1 MKLVYFRYVYRF
13 CLAYTLLLGL
23 GSCRQN
29 SSKLEKK
36 QEKAVAIQV
45 MAMDSLAA
53 CDTCTNIYLT
63 FDDGPHTGTRPV
75 EDILIRQ
82 KVKASFFEVGS
93 QYTYS
98 EDYRLISQGLSS
110 NPLFRIYNH
119 TFSHAANNHFNRY
132 YATPDTVWAD
142 IQKNKQVL
150 GLHSNIT
157 RLPGNNVWI
166 SPVYKFPGRKKIA
179 KAVSLIESKGTE
191 NIAGWNI
198 EWNFNNK
205 TLLVPPVK
213 DLMEK
218 LDKELKKELP
228 YPKNLVILMHDFMFR
243 QPVNGAKLDSLI
255 TVLKERKNI
264 RFKWME
270 EHPCFKAVK
279 PDSSMLQVPKVVAK
293 Q

>member
-1 MKLVYFRYVYRF
+1 MKILYFRYAYSL
-13 CLAYTLLLGL
+13 CLALALLSGM
-23 GSCRQN
+23 SACKQSTN
-29 SSKLEKK
+29 KLEP
-36 QEKAVAIQV
+36 QVVANPV
-45 MAMDSLAA
+45 TVVDSLPA

-63 FDDGPHTGTRPV
+63 FDDGPHSGTRPV

-93 QYTYS
+93 QYAYS
-98 EDYRLISQGLSS
+98 EDYQLISQGLSA
-110 NPLFRIYNH
+110 NPLFKIYNH
-119 TFSHAANNHFNRY
+119 TYSHAANNHFNRY

-142 IQKNKQVL
+142 IQKNKEVL

-166 SPVYKFPGRKKIA
+166 SPAYKFPGRKKIA

-205 TLLVPPVK
+205 TLLVPPVR
-213 DLMEK
+213 DLLNNM
-218 LDKELKKELP
+218 DRELKKELP
-228 YPKNLVILMHDFMFR
+228 FPKNLVILMHDFMFR
-243 QPVNGAKLDSLI
+243 QPVNAAKLDSLI

-264 RFKWME
+264 RFNWVE
-270 EHPCFKAVK
+270 EHPCFKQVK
-279 PDSSMLQVPKVVAK
+279 LDSSMLPISKIISQE
-293 Q
+293 